1 MRRFSFDLDVLRT
14 FVTGMELG
22 SFAKAA
28 DRLGRSTSAVSAQLK
43 KLEDLVEEPLFRK
56 AGRGLA
62 LTEKGET
69 MLAYARRMLE
79 LNDEAAAAV
88 RGVELAGSVRLG
100 LQEEFGEPML
110 REILNEFSLSHATM
124 RVEARVARNPELL
137 DRIATDR
144 LDMALVWRDEPS
156 PYREYIADVPMCW
169 IARAGPY
176 QAWHKP
182 DGAALPIA
190 ASDTPCYFRS
200 TGAAMLDQARIPWRH
215 SFTSPNLS
223 AIWSAVSAGR
233 GITVRTALGLPRG
246 VRALAPGEGG
256 LPILPSIPL
265 KLVFARNDLSPP
277 AARMATIVSE
287 FVRENVARLP
297 GAQVHARAGTE
308 EGSNTQKIEAAR
320 RARKPG
326 IDRASLG
333 KRR

>member
-43 KLEDLVEEPLFRK
+43 KLEELVEEPIFRK

-62 LTEKGET
+62 LTETGET
-69 MLAYARRMLE
+69 MLTYARRMLE

-88 RGVELAGSVRLG
+88 RGIELAGSVRLG
-100 LQEEFGEPML
+100 LQEDFGEPML
-110 REILNEFSLSHATM
+110 KEVLNEFSLSHPTV

-169 IARAGPY
+169 IARTGPY
-176 QAWHKP
+176 ETWHGP
-182 DGAALPIA
+182 GAPLSVA
-190 ASDTPCYFRS
+190 ASDASCYFRS

-215 SFTSPNLS
+215 SFTSPNLG

-233 GITVRTALGLPRG
+233 GITIRTALGLPQG

-256 LPILPSIPL
+256 LPMLPSIPL
-265 KLVFARNDLSPP
+265 KLVFSRQELSPP
-277 AARMATIVSE
+277 VAQMAAIVSQL
-287 FVRENVARLP
+287 VRENVARLP
-297 GAQVHARAGTE
+297 GALLHAPAGTDETSNARKIEGDRRVRKPKTARA
-308 EGSNTQKIEAAR
+308 
-320 RARKPG
+320 P
-326 IDRASLG
+326 LG